1 MIVMRAFDMLGGIS
15 VQCSVH
21 VTCCRT
27 GDCPEPDEVAY
38 ASQLHQA
45 YEVDEVVP
53 VIESLVHDLLSD
65 AGGMLVSQ
73 FLQNHLERP
82 PWVRS

>member
-15 VQCSVH
+15 VQCAVH

-38 ASQLHQA
+38 ASQFHDA
-45 YEVDEVVP
+45 YQVAEVVP
-53 VIESLVHDLLSD
+53 VVEALVHELLSD
-65 AGGMLVSQ
+65 AGGALVSE
-73 FLQNHLERP
+73 FLQNHLERLP
-82 PWVRS
+82 